1 MKVTISIEED
11 VAQTTSV
18 VSQGVDTS
26 VEEQEGGL
34 EGTAPIDGGSAPA
47 WLPGGVG
54 TLESTKPRESAQ
66 ARNGAAS
73 ADGGVAKALDIFQ
86 SPHGMAGSG

>member
-1 MKVTISIEED
+1 MKVTISIEND
-11 VAQTTSV
+11 GAQTTSV

-26 VEEQEGGL
+26 VEEQEGGV
-34 EGTAPIDGGSAPA
+34 EATAPIDGGSAPA

-54 TLESTKPRESAQ
+54 TPESSKSTESAQ
-66 ARNGAAS
+66 ARNGATS
-73 ADGGVAKALDIFQ
+73 ADGGVAKAQDVFQ